1 MNTHFRIILR
11 DFAQVGLCTVM
22 ATTAGL
28 ASFTPYVSA
37 QESGDRLPVCGTIE
51 NINVDGRII
60 SREITENC
68 ENRDADLLPD
78 YNQYDDPINSVE
90 PSGNSSLGVV
100 VGGLLIAGLAAAA
113 GGGGDNASS
122 PNTSDDPH
130 SEPDMNPDPDPN
142 PGSDVDI
149 PPLQIPTDPDLI
161 RLPDPTPDP
170 EVPSPE
176 PEVPITPPV
185 VTPPPVTPPVVMP
198 PVTPPVDPPE
208 PEPEIPDVIE
218 PVIPIPNPTN
228 PASWR
233 TEEFGRQYGLGLI
246 GVEHRYAAGVNG
258 HGTLGAIYDT
268 GIDLTHDDV
277 GRIKTNLSYSYDD
290 VDTTDISDQD
300 GHGTLVYGIAGA
312 THNGVDI
319 HGVAWGAEFMILKLE
334 ENQIFENFGDALKRA
349 TDAGADAINNSWASS
364 IRTGQLSPQAI
375 LFRLGPDLVA
385 QLRKS
390 TETGISIVFATG
402 NDGRDE
408 PHYLAGLPVVLPEL
422 NNLIAVTSLDYTLDI
437 EKAVIWP
444 LSNKCGAAMNWCL
457 AASGTFVRS
466 LKLGNGTK
474 PASGT
479 SLAAPH
485 VTGAILVLKSQFPEM
500 TTPQIH
506 QILFDTA
513 IDLGVPGVDPV
524 FGHGALNLGE
534 AMIPQGA
541 LMVELGEQVDQVT
554 VPLATSFMTESPV
567 TGGVLAEALSEAQVL
582 ITDAYDRG
590 YFAKLGPRV
599 MTGSSVD
606 SPALQAGLAAAFNR
620 SPHSDLANTGFD
632 LRLDGFGPGHD
643 VTRIAHMD
651 PMMAL
656 ISRTSETGFSMGI
669 PIGKAILSMA
679 NVTSTDASA
688 VSLGASLPFGE
699 GHSLDVFLGRAQETD
714 SILGAKAYG
723 AFAGLESDTVY
734 GRIETKFA
742 LSENM
747 ILNGSITVGRT
758 SLRSNGIIAA
768 GKLNAQSIALG
779 LTFNNALMYGD
790 QLSLALAR
798 PFAVSGG
805 QMTLRGGTGIS
816 AAVAGQR
823 TNRISLAETTVLLG
837 KSARAPEVHLGYLH
851 NLKTKRWA
859 SADFAFGG
867 VARLDGSAK
876 AAAARVALTF
886 GF

>member
-1 MNTHFRIILR
+1 MHKPYLETCVADYGRSFVLGHEIAIEAAILAATINPDVPGTQAVLQGVNRHSTVTHYQRPNMTHPQEGGTGGEVSEILFFSAKSKRRPSLIYSMQIIPVCLSIVAR
-11 DFAQVGLCTVM
+11 RKG
-22 ATTAGL
+22 
-28 ASFTPYVSA
+28 VSA
-37 QESGDRLPVCGTIE
+37 TR
-51 NINVDGRII
+51 R
-60 SREITENC
+60 
-68 ENRDADLLPD
+68 
-78 YNQYDDPINSVE
+78 
-90 PSGNSSLGVV
+90 
-100 VGGLLIAGLAAAA
+100 GGL
-113 GGGGDNASS
+113 NW
-122 PNTSDDPH
+122 
-130 SEPDMNPDPDPN
+130 
-142 PGSDVDI
+142 
-149 PPLQIPTDPDLI
+149 
-161 RLPDPTPDP
+161 TPISLL
-170 EVPSPE
+170 V
-176 PEVPITPPV
+176 
-185 VTPPPVTPPVVMP
+185 
-198 PVTPPVDPPE
+198 
-208 PEPEIPDVIE
+208 
-218 PVIPIPNPTN
+218 
-228 PASWR
+228 
-233 TEEFGRQYGLGLI
+233 
-246 GVEHRYAAGVNG
+246 G
-258 HGTLGAIYDT
+258 HPC
-268 GIDLTHDDV
+268 
-277 GRIKTNLSYSYDD
+277 
-290 VDTTDISDQD
+290 
-300 GHGTLVYGIAGA
+300 
-312 THNGVDI
+312 
-319 HGVAWGAEFMILKLE
+319 KL
-334 ENQIFENFGDALKRA
+334 F
-349 TDAGADAINNSWASS
+349 
-364 IRTGQLSPQAI
+364 
-375 LFRLGPDLVA
+375 
-385 QLRKS
+385 
-390 TETGISIVFATG
+390 
-402 NDGRDE
+402 
-408 PHYLAGLPVVLPEL
+408 H
-422 NNLIAVTSLDYTLDI
+422 
-437 EKAVIWP
+437 
-444 LSNKCGAAMNWCL
+444 
-457 AASGTFVRS
+457 
-466 LKLGNGTK
+466 
-474 PASGT
+474 T
-479 SLAAPH
+479 SLAAPY

-632 LRLDGFGPGHD
+632 LRLDGFGPSHD

-837 KSARAPEVHLGYLH
+837 KSARAPEVHLGYLP